1 MPYLELA
8 SVVADEIVQV
18 SVYNADKGIK
28 SRAESLGYIVLNTKK
43 YDASNSLDGV
53 INKLGSLWYYA
64 TFKLNYYYN
73 LFYFLFSYDSY
84 L

>member
-43 YDASNSLDGV
+43 Y
-53 INKLGSLWYYA
+53 
-64 TFKLNYYYN
+64 
-73 LFYFLFSYDSY
+73 FLFSYDSY